1 MSKYYVEKNNESTK
15 DLFRKK
21 TVYRAT
27 SVLSVGGVRN
37 IVDMSQAEK
46 IFYGRLDYSFNP
58 INTSNDRISNITRS
72 IEPNNPQ
79 RAINFV
85 VDVFNEMALQF
96 EKRAMMGKISKTS
109 NFLSDLKVYKG
120 YQSPAQDY
128 ARYRGVYFNSLKAI
142 IRQRNSKIRNFDE
155 FVKLLVPTIS
165 DALPQQPLTYSG
177 FLKSNNCSVMN
188 SGLALE
194 IADADYIND
203 DNKVSQ
209 FLSDPNWQFF
219 VRTCNTYGF
228 IVDANV
234 PWRIIADIGTP
245 EILTAAGR
253 YSTGATSVTGL
264 LSRFYN
270 SSSVRSYTMFKRHL
284 YELYNMTRVA
294 QFYEID
300 NCSDGSIIKKLV
312 KSENLT
318 YTQFLEKYPEKYFMN
333 LYIRLR
339 LREEQPKMPENE
351 IEALLRQYLSMIDS
365 DPELVN
371 FHKNFESFINKTFDK
386 SGSLSYLINSSNARD
401 AKKFSTGEIDNVIIT
416 DTNNDF
422 SGY

>member
-27 SVLSVGGVRN
+27 SVLSVRGVRN

-58 INTSNDRISNITRS
+58 INTSSDRMSNIARS

-96 EKRAMMGKISKTS
+96 EKRAIMGKISKTS
-109 NFLSDLKVYKG
+109 SFLSDLKVYKG
-120 YQSPAQDY
+120 YQSPTQDY

-203 DNKVSQ
+203 DNKVEQ
-209 FLSDPNWQFF
+209 FLKDPNWQFF

-270 SSSVRSYTMFKRHL
+270 NSSARSYMMFKRHL

-318 YTQFLEKYPEKYFMN
+318 YAQFLEKYPEKYFMN
-333 LYIRLR
+333 LYIRFR
-339 LREEQPKMPENE
+339 LREEQPKMPENQ
-351 IEALLRQYLSMIDS
+351 IERLLMQYISMIDS

-371 FHKNFESFINKTFDK
+371 FHNNFESFINKTFDK

-401 AKKFSTGEIDNVIIT
+401 AKQFNSGEIDNIIIT